1 MGLASLVLANEKV
14 FTILQLIGA
23 IVLILLSFNMIFHS
37 PLKISNQY
45 VVSGRQGF
53 IEGFMISFLNPKI
66 LVFFL
71 AVFSQ
76 FINQEITNYNRFI
89 IGFLAG
95 IIDITWYVL
104 VAVALS
110 GTRLIERFKANKRL
124 VDRSIGLAL
133 FFLAI
138 ILIIRTL
145 KIEIFQGL
153 GVVANG

>member
-1 MGLASLVLANEKV
+1 
-14 FTILQLIGA
+14 
-23 IVLILLSFNMIFHS
+23 
-37 PLKISNQY
+37 
-45 VVSGRQGF
+45 
-53 IEGFMISFLNPKI
+53 MISFLNPKI